1 MEHWMSS
8 APGVSPSRNAALREL
23 TVPAQAA
30 AAFFVSLGR
39 ALRTC
44 RLYRRDNPIVI
55 HLREGLHTLLNE
67 TLATHGAW
75 QCRITPFEIFLIDE
89 AVVRTRINKADEDYM
104 PGPEEKLPFLFYRD
118 GIRSLTVLPDVSQH
132 DFDAFFDAM
141 QTVAVGVNTQD
152 DLVTLLWQAN
162 TVKIRIEAVPLTQ
175 TIYLH
180 ARRPTRSGSSGAHQG
195 HSYAWSPVGDE
206 IRADIGQFEGAAAG
220 LHKDSFDDWPLPHEY
235 VEVPS
240 AYEKLAKGMQ
250 FVRTKLHAEW
260 SAEHAID
267 WQMDAQVLLE
277 KIFHMDPTPTTRSAL
292 ANAVITWLVGA
303 IQRSSWEDARHGFE
317 LLRAFDPDGN
327 LTDQALVEAMSGL
340 DTDDITSRLDESD
353 NDDQARFFG
362 LAVGLGRPA
371 IDLAT
376 AVMAKAQKSRTRAAA
391 CTMLCYLC
399 ADQPDILAPYL
410 ADSRWYVVRNT
421 VFVLGQIG
429 GDGVIPLLEL
439 ATQHPESRVRRAVV
453 QALGNCPGPERVP
466 LLLAQLDTRDPQLLS
481 AALAM
486 LGRFRSPLAAR
497 AILRQVE
504 SADFESRQADIQRA
518 LFNALSDLGDDEII
532 PRLDLLLH
540 KGGWFARPTYQRVAV
555 ARTLQR
561 LGTTAALAVLEAGL
575 SDRSEAVRLA
585 CLEAMQ
591 MRIG

>member
-1 MEHWMSS
+1 
-8 APGVSPSRNAALREL
+8 
-23 TVPAQAA
+23 VPAQVAA
-30 AAFFVSLGR
+30 GFFIALGR

-44 RLYRRDNPIVI
+44 RLYRPDNPIVLQ
-55 HLREGLHTLLNE
+55 LRESLHTMLNE
-67 TLATHGAW
+67 ALATHGAW

-89 AVVRTRINKADEDYM
+89 AVVRARIVKADEDYIA
-104 PGPEEKLPFLFYRD
+104 GPEEKLPFLFYRD
-118 GIRSLTVLPDVSQH
+118 GIRGLSISPDVSRH
-132 DFDAFFDAM
+132 DFESLFDALL
-141 QTVAVGVNTQD
+141 TVTVGVNTQD

-162 TVKIRIEAVPLTQ
+162 TVKIRIDAVPVTQ

-180 ARRPTRSGSSGAHQG
+180 AHRPSRSGGSGAHQG
-195 HSYAWSPVGDE
+195 QSYAWSPVGSE

-220 LHKDSFDDWPLPHEY
+220 LHKDTFDDWPLPHEY
-235 VEVPS
+235 AEVQP
-240 AYEKLAKGMQ
+240 AFEKLAKGMQ

-277 KIFHMDPTPTTRSAL
+277 KIFHMDPSPLTRSAL
-292 ANAVITWLVGA
+292 ANAVITWLVDA
-303 IQRSSWEDARHGFE
+303 IQRSAWDDGRNAFE
-317 LLRAFDPDGN
+317 LLRAFDPDGGMTN
-327 LTDQALVEAMSGL
+327 QGLTEAMAGL
-340 DTDDITSRLDESD
+340 DTDDITGRLDESE

-362 LAVGLGRPA
+362 LAVAMGRPA

-391 CTMLCYLC
+391 CTMLSYLC
-399 ADQPDILAPYL
+399 ADQPEILSPYL

-429 GDGVIPLLEL
+429 GDRVIPLLEL

-466 LLLAQLDTRDPQLLS
+466 LLLGQLDTRDPQLL
-481 AALAM
+481 AAVLAM
-486 LGRFRSPLAAR
+486 LVRFRSPLAAR

-504 SADFESRQADIQRA
+504 LPDFESRPADIQRA
-518 LFNALSDLGDDEII
+518 LFGALGDLGDDEIV
-532 PRLDLLLH
+532 PRLDLLLR
-540 KGGWFARPTYQRVAV
+540 KGGWFARPTFQRLAV
-555 ARTLQR
+555 ARILQR
-561 LGTTAALAVLEAGL
+561 LGTATSLAVLESGL

-585 CLEAMQ
+585 CLEAIQ
-591 MRIG
+591 MRVA